1 MKVLI
6 DTNIVIHRESSHV
19 LNEDIGILFR
29 WLDNLH
35 YTKCLHQVTLEE
47 INRLRS
53 TQSRESFNVKLSS
66 YNVLQTQSPL
76 HPEVRKVGDAFDRNE
91 NDFNDTLLLN
101 ELYNDRVDV
110 LITEDRRL
118 REKAQILG
126 VGDRVFTIDSFLE
139 KVTAENPGLADYGVL
154 SVKKELFGNIDVNE
168 DFFDSYREDYP
179 QFDKWFNSKSE
190 EMAYVCRSHR
200 RIQAFLYLK
209 IEDEREP
216 YPDISPPFTRKR
228 RIKVGSFKVTMNG
241 YKLGERFV
249 KIIFDNAVRYRVD
262 EIYITVFD
270 RTIEQ
275 RRLQNLLED
284 FGFCLHGTK
293 RNIYGEELV
302 YVRSMK
308 KSVDLDNPKLTYPY
322 FSKNSRVFI
331 VSIYQRYHTNLF
343 PDSILRTES
352 AEDFVENEPFR
363 NAISKVYISRSHLR
377 DLVSG
382 DIILFYRTGGY
393 YRGVLTTFGIVES
406 VVTDISDSNHF
417 IRLCRKRSV
426 FSDQELLQYW
436 DYWPNNRPFV
446 VNFLYVYSFPK
457 RLNLQR
463 LIEIGVIQDV
473 SSVPRGF
480 EPLSMEMFDRILVE
494 TETDESVV
502 VN

>member
-6 DTNIVIHRESSHV
+6 DTNIVIYRESSHV
-19 LNEDIGILFR
+19 LKQDIGVLFR
-29 WLDNLH
+29 WLDNLQ
-35 YTKCLHQVTLEE
+35 YTKCVHQVTLEE

-53 TQSRESFNVKLSS
+53 TQTRESFNVKLSS

-76 HPEVRKVGDAFDRNE
+76 HSHVRKIGDAFDRNE

-139 KVTAENPGLADYGVL
+139 KVTAENPGLADYRVL

-168 DFFDSYREDYP
+168 EFFDSYRNDYP
-179 QFDKWFNSKSE
+179 QFDKWFNRKSE
-190 EMAYVCRSHR
+190 EIAYVCRSDGG
-200 RIQAFLYLK
+200 IQAFLYLK

-216 YPDISPPFTRKR
+216 YPNIYPPFTSKR
-228 RIKVGSFKVTMNG
+228 RLKIGSFKVTMNG

-262 EIYITVFD
+262 EIYVTVFG

-284 FGFCLHGTK
+284 FGFYLHGTK
-293 RNIYGEELV
+293 RNSYGEELV

-308 KSVDLDNPKLTYPY
+308 KSFDLDNPKLTYPY

-331 VSIYQRYHTNLF
+331 VPIYPNYHTNLF

-352 AEDFVENEPFR
+352 PEEFVENEPFR
-363 NAISKVYISRSHLR
+363 NAISKVYISRSHFRELR
-377 DLVSG
+377 SG
-382 DIILFYRTGGY
+382 DVILFYRTGGY
-393 YRGVLTTFGIVES
+393 YRGVVTTVGIVES
-406 VVTDISDSNHF
+406 VVTDISDSIHF
-417 IRLCRKRSV
+417 VRLCRKRSV
-426 FSDQELLQYW
+426 FSDQELLGDW
-436 DYWPNNRPFV
+436 ERWPNNRPFV
-446 VNFLYVYSFPK
+446 VNFLYVYSFSK

-463 LIEIGVIQDV
+463 LIEIGVVQNV

-480 EPLSMEMFDRILVE
+480 EPLSKEKFGRILLE
-494 TETDESVV
+494 TETDESII